1 MDKKAKVFLLAASIL
16 FLSIIATANA
26 GILQSLD
33 EELTSL
39 VKQTEPFLVT
49 VESRGSHLDM
59 LLVGTGVLLD
69 KEGYIL
75 TTTSVASDDDDISV
89 TFKNGENYPAD
100 FIGADSYS
108 GLAMLKIEAVDRETP
123 KIGDPYKLKEGSWV
137 TVVGNSYD
145 MPSSVNF
152 GIFSG
157 IIDEGLLQLA
167 VLTSPGGSGGA
178 VFNTRGELIG
188 ILVAKATE
196 TVSVYIPS
204 SKNLKLKAYSSAS
217 SRVRSLHEVGV
228 DLPSTGTSLAVP
240 IDKVLKIADQLK
252 EYGEVRRG
260 FLGISQRRLNKREM
274 RKHGIDGGVY
284 ITDVSIGSPAYEA
297 DLKNGDIVLRFDGV
311 NVNGPEHLYGLVRS
325 HLPGDKVELE
335 ILRDDST
342 IEVEVNLDEAS
353 DSRFFGSWELP
364 RIYSMVDDFKVD
376 VDISDL
382 KEKLKDLEKR
392 LQQLLEKIEDL
403 DRRMK

>member
-1 MDKKAKVFLLAASIL
+1 MCKKANVFLLTASIL
-16 FLSIIATANA
+16 FLSTITTANA

-49 VESRGSHLDM
+49 VESRGNHLDM
-59 LLVGTGVLLD
+59 LLVGTGVLID
-69 KEGYIL
+69 KEGYVL

-89 TFKNGENYPAD
+89 TFKNGDSYPAD
-100 FIGADSYS
+100 FIGADNYS
-108 GLAMLKIEAVDRETP
+108 GLAMLKIEQVDRQTP
-123 KIGDPYKLKEGSWV
+123 NIGDPYRLKEGSWV
-137 TVVGNSYD
+137 IVIGNSYD

-157 IIDEGLLQLA
+157 VVDEGLLQLA
-167 VLTSPGGSGGA
+167 VITNPGGSGGA
-178 VFNTRGELIG
+178 VFNTKGELIG

-204 SKNLKLKAYSSAS
+204 SKNLRMKAYSSAS
-217 SRVRSLHEVGV
+217 SKIRSLQEVGV

-240 IDKVLKIADQLK
+240 IDEVLKIVNQLK
-252 EYGEVRRG
+252 EYGEVKRG

-274 RKHGIDGGVY
+274 RRHDIDGGVY
-284 ITDVSIGSPAYEA
+284 ITDVSISSPAYEA
-297 DLKNGDIVLRFDGV
+297 HLKKGDIILKFDGV
-311 NVNGPEHLYGLVRS
+311 RVKGPEHLYGLVRS

-342 IEVEVNLDEAS
+342 VEIKVSLDEAS
-353 DSRFFGSWELP
+353 DSRFFGNWEFP
-364 RIYSMVDDFKVD
+364 KIYSMVDDLKAD
-376 VDISDL
+376 IDISDL
-382 KEKLKDLEKR
+382 KEKLKDLEER
-392 LQQLLEKIEDL
+392 LQKLIEKIEEL
-403 DRRMK
+403 DSRKK